1 MDFLLS
7 SFLLCAPLFVLDNL
21 SCFRDFKNGIHCKR
35 NGQPYTSLTT
45 LLCGFWYVTFRC
57 AIPKPCNQS
66 FIPHYSAVSG
76 LPSRLRGEKQSRQL
90 ASYLSSHVTEEPGP
104 LHRAARAFQM
114 QQRKTF
120 PEFSMFYMG
129 QNKSH
134 CQVQK
139 RCSLVPPNV
148 GG

>member
-1 MDFLLS
+1 MS
-7 SFLLCAPLFVLDNL
+7 PFLLCAHLFVLDNL
-21 SCFRDFKNGIHCKR
+21 LYFRDVNYSIHYKR

-45 LLCGFWYVTFRC
+45 LLCGFWYVTFCC
-57 AIPKPCNQS
+57 AIPEPCNQS

-76 LPSRLRGEKQSRQL
+76 FPSRLRGEKQSRQL
-90 ASYLSSHVTEEPGP
+90 ASYLSAHATEEPGP
-104 LHRAARAFQM
+104 LHRAARTFQM
-114 QQRKTF
+114 QQRKTIPKF
-120 PEFSMFYMG
+120 YAFYMG

-139 RCSLVPPNV
+139 RCSPIPPNM